1 MKILLIE
8 DDESLADLMV
18 EKLTKQKQYIIEWSN
33 DGCEGLELAE
43 SYEYDIILLDV
54 ALPQLDGIQ
63 VCQQLREKGNRT
75 PILLLTAHDNI
86 TKKVAGLDA
95 GADDYLVKPFDVR
108 ELLARIRALSR
119 RGNDILLPV
128 LQWGNLNLDP
138 NNCQVKYLNKPLKLT
153 VKEYALLELFLRH
166 PQRIF
171 SQTSLIEKIWSWEE
185 FPSENAVRT
194 QIKGL
199 RYKLKKAGINPNMIE
214 TIYGLGYRLKEAPKK
229 QSMKTKS
236 SESSVSRL
244 DKADGL
250 FEEAN
255 LVRPTTRTTRAPDR
269 RSGVASSPWLAED
282 SDARLKES
290 LTVANQISE
299 NNYKRL
305 ESLSTIWQKCQS
317 QYRDRIEILEA
328 AAEAIKKEQLSTD
341 LQKQAI
347 STAHTLV
354 GSLGSF
360 GYTKCSQIC
369 SEIES
374 ILQSYDHLDYET
386 SNQLDQ
392 LLAKLLIQINSPSS
406 PAQISDNMTLGNDE
420 PNLPYS
426 ALAPQYKLLIVDDD
440 FPLTQALVSEAI
452 TWGIEAKVAGNLS
465 QARDAIAD
473 TIPDAIL
480 LDLSFPEA
488 NNGGIELLQEL
499 TRQHLAIPVIALTAR
514 ESFAARIEVARLGGK
529 GFLTKPVSPT
539 QAIETVASVLE
550 HSNLPDAKILVV
562 DNQRE
567 NLEAIAELLRPW
579 GFEVILLQNACKFWD
594 ILEQSNPDLMI
605 AQLEMEGVSGTE
617 LCQVVRND
625 PRWCHLPVLIMSP
638 HDDIETI
645 QQICSVG
652 VDDHLSFP
660 IVQEELLARIF
671 NRLDKERYRRQLADT
686 DPLTGI
692 ANRRASLQRLTR
704 LLRIAKR
711 QNKAWCFV
719 VIDLDDFKQIN
730 DDLGHD
736 KGDRVLRRLG
746 QLLKQEFRSEDVIAR
761 WGGEEFVLG
770 LYDMTKEA
778 AISRLR
784 ELLVTCRQQ
793 NFALSE
799 EETFQ
804 VTFSAGVAE
813 YPSDGNSLET
823 LYKYADLALYRAKA
837 EGKNQII

>member
-8 DDESLADLMV
+8 DDESLADLVV

-33 DGCEGLELAE
+33 NGCEGLELAE

-138 NNCQVKYLNKPLKLT
+138 NNCQVNYLNKPLKLT
-153 VKEYALLELFLRH
+153 AKEYALLELFLRH

-185 FPSENAVRT
+185 YPSENAVRT

-214 TIYGLGYRLKEAPKK
+214 TIYGLGYRLKEAPQK
-229 QSMKTKS
+229 QPMKKS
-236 SESSVSRL
+236 SESHE
-244 DKADGL
+244 
-250 FEEAN
+250 FF
-255 LVRPTTRTTRAPDR
+255 
-269 RSGVASSPWLAED
+269 
-282 SDARLKES
+282 
-290 LTVANQISE
+290 TVAKQTSANQPL
-299 NNYKRL
+299 RL
-305 ESLSTIWQKCQS
+305 ESLSTIWQKYQS

-392 LLAKLLIQINSPSS
+392 LLAKLLIQINSPSSQSS

-539 QAIETVASVLE
+539 QAMETVASVLE

-567 NLEAIAELLRPW
+567 NLDAIAELLQPW
-579 GFEVILLQNACKFWD
+579 GFEVILLQNACRFWD
-594 ILEQSNPDLMI
+594 ILEQSNPDLII

-736 KGDRVLRRLG
+736 TGDRVLRRLG

-770 LYDMTKEA
+770 LYDMSKEA

-784 ELLVTCRQQ
+784 EFLVTCRQQ
-793 NFALSE
+793 NFALSD

-823 LYKYADLALYRAKA
+823 LYQYADLALYRAKA